1 MPNSKIVLTHLITLD
16 LVSIYSSIFNLTEII
31 QVIISHFYI
40 NP

>member
-31 QVIISHFYI
+31 QVIIQSLLY
-40 NP
+40 